1 MYRKVLIMEIRT
13 EKGSQINDNVPTYPK
28 FVLENRIKKRSY
40 LKTTFSQSTEYFIE
54 RLFFI
59 VDTEV
64 PKVKTASKNTE
75 GALCRSGLKMLFAVF

>member
-1 MYRKVLIMEIRT
+1 MEIRT

-40 LKTTFSQSTEYFIE
+40 LKTTFSQPTEYFIE
-54 RLFFI
+54 LLFFI

-64 PKVKTASKNTE
+64 PKIKTASKIPRALESDLKVTVCRGFWE
-75 GALCRSGLKMLFAVF
+75 MGARN